1 MSDFDQPTNELEYAL
16 AGVRDAGED
25 TDGKARREVLRCL
38 ALHPV
43 VIILNQPVTADSPLD
58 MHGEPAFVSNGEDMD
73 QPMLALF
80 SSVERAQR
88 YVDEQEPNARY
99 PTEVPGPRALLAV
112 PDGVGI
118 RINPNQEPGFVM
130 LPSLA
135 ERLRNDIKEAL
146 ERLSNRTPD
155 DQKESEA

>member
-1 MSDFDQPTNELEYAL
+1 MVDFDQPTNELERAL
-16 AGVRDAGED
+16 AGVCDAGED

-38 ALHPV
+38 ALYPV
-43 VIILNQPVTADSPLD
+43 VIILNQPVTVNSPLD
-58 MHGEPAFVSNGEDMD
+58 MRGEPAFVSNGEDMD

-88 YVDEQEPNARY
+88 HVDEQGLDARY

-112 PDGVGI
+112 SDGVGV
-118 RINPNQEPGFVM
+118 RINPNQELGFVI

-135 ERLRNDIKEAL
+135 ERLRDDIKEAL
-146 ERLSNRTPD
+146 ERHQDHTPD
-155 DQKESEA
+155 GQKAPSA